1 MVKCTDLI
9 SPGDK
14 PEATLVMGC
23 AFSGRVTSV
32 DICVVHGAGGL
43 FPAGFRT
50 ISEEMMSLRPSL
62 KRSPVRIREAHVK
75 SLRDSAA

>member
-1 MVKCTDLI
+1 
-9 SPGDK
+9 
-14 PEATLVMGC
+14 VMGC

-50 ISEEMMSLRPSL
+50 ISEEMMSLIYIVIISAGQQ
-62 KRSPVRIREAHVK
+62 S
-75 SLRDSAA
+75 DSVIHIHTSILFQILFPHG